1 MEAVDL
7 VQKVIADVFPEGVKA
22 GTPEWKVAMKIVASL
37 GVHLTGVSAAKPAP
51 REVTPILM
59 EQRDTFVAL
68 ISRPQGASNDEIAK
82 ALNISPGGARKRIK
96 DARDAGM
103 RIVDENEE
111 SPEWGRPKKRYYIR
125 ASAKQR

>member
-22 GTPEWKVAMKIVASL
+22 GTPDWKVAMKIVASL
-37 GVHLTGVSAAKPAP
+37 GVHLTGVVGKPTP

-68 ISRPQGASNDEIAK
+68 LSRPQGASNDEIAK

-96 DARDAGM
+96 DARDSGT